1 MTEGLGTA
9 EQPGR
14 SVRLPLVVWLLLTA
28 CLIAAFAHN
37 FGEMWIRWFPAWKH
51 SEMGLYERITL
62 GQSYYTHGPLVPLVS
77 LLIGI
82 LLIRHT
88 RIKVRPQKA
97 AGMTI
102 LILSLLLHLMACLAR
117 VNFVSGFAF
126 IGVVMGLILLIWGGE
141 ALRRLWFPVAFLI
154 FMVPLPEVTI
164 ANVNFKLKMLAA
176 SWGVSLANT
185 IGIVVEQK
193 GNTVLLDGG
202 KSLVIANVCNGLRT
216 IISLLAFGAI
226 YAYACQLRGLWRL
239 FLFAASLG
247 VALVS
252 NSIRI
257 VSLIIVADIWS
268 PEVATGWY
276 HDMSGV
282 MVFVIALLLMFG
294 LERLILWAR
303 SAVGWPA
310 KITPLFAGVRRDP
323 KDNEQGANLF
333 HAPGGARGWI
343 AIVLMLA
350 AVGGTFWM
358 SRSITSHWNKS
369 ATWEA
374 IPGRLEVAGK
384 VMDSYDIPLD
394 EGTLIT
400 LENPDYVLS
409 RAYVAPGTP
418 DLYCCII
425 FSQNNRKGIHPP
437 DLCLANAGEGILA
450 KKDLMLDGNSA
461 DRPVPCRELIVQM
474 APQQKQYFIYTF
486 KCGGSYTNSFW
497 VQQFT
502 IFKNGLLNRNSSGA
516 LIRVS
521 TRITTTD
528 EDARKR
534 AMQLMRTSIPYL
546 DENLK

>member
-1 MTEGLGTA
+1 MTEGLGTT

-14 SVRLPLVVWLLLTA
+14 SIGLPLLVWLLLAA

-51 SEMGLYERITL
+51 GEMDLYSRITL

-88 RIKVRPQKA
+88 RIKVRPQRVV
-97 AGMTI
+97 GMMI

-126 IGVVMGLILLIWGGE
+126 IGVVMGLILLIWGAE

-154 FMVPLPEVTI
+154 FMVPLPEVTVS
-164 ANVNFKLKMLAA
+164 NVNFKLKMLAA
-176 SWGVSLANT
+176 SWGVSLANI
-185 IGIVVEQK
+185 IGIAAERV
-193 GNTVLLDGG
+193 GNQVLLDGD

-239 FLFAASLG
+239 FLFAASLA

-252 NSIRI
+252 NSVRI
-257 VSLIIVADIWS
+257 VSLILVADVWN

-276 HDMSGV
+276 HDASGI

-303 SAVGWPA
+303 RTVGWPA
-310 KITPLFAGVRRDP
+310 KIIPLFAGVRRDP
-323 KDNEQGANLF
+323 KDNEQSANLF
-333 HAPGGARGWI
+333 HATRSTRGWV
-343 AIVLMLA
+343 AVVLMLVS
-350 AVGGTFWM
+350 VGGAFWLQ
-358 SRSITSHWNKS
+358 RSIPPRWNQS
-369 ATWEA
+369 VAEGA
-374 IPGRLEVAGK
+374 IPERLEVAGT
-384 VMDSYDIPLD
+384 VMNSYPIDLD
-394 EGTLIT
+394 KNTLIT
-400 LENPDYVLS
+400 LETSDYLNRV
-409 RAYVAPGTP
+409 YVAPGMPHLT
-418 DLYCCII
+418 YCII
-425 FSQNNRKGIHPP
+425 FSKDNRKGTHPP
-437 DLCLANAGEGILA
+437 DLCISGAGDGILTM
-450 KKDLMLDGNSA
+450 KDLLLDGNDG

-474 APQQKQYFIYTF
+474 APQQRQYFIYTY

-497 VQQFT
+497 NQQFS
-502 IFKNGLLNRNSSGA
+502 IFTNGLLNRDSSGA

-521 TRITTTD
+521 TRVTTTV

-534 AMQLMRTSIPYL
+534 SMQLLRKSIPYL